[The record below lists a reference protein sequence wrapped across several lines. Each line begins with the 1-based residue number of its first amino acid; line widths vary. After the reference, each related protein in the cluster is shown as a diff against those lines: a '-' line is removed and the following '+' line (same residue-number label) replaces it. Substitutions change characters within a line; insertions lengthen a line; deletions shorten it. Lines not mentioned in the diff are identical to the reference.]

1 MKLLIAAAALMVGVS
16 AKPGTVRINKNK
28 GTFSFCPVVWGCILF
43 VNRFDPLQP
52 S

>member
-28 GTFSFCPVVWGCILF
+28 GTFSSCFVQSFWVVSDL
-43 VNRFDPLQP
+43 
-52 S
+52 